1 MQSFMQMYVSVIR
14 QMSKMPQ
21 DTVVKLDG
29 FLVLMLTLAQNGE
42 SELEKNTHLSRKVAN
57 MLLMFV

>member
-42 SELEKNTHLSRKVAN
+42 SELEKHTPVQESG
-57 MLLMFV
+57 

>member
-42 SELEKNTHLSRKVAN
+42 SELENTHLSRKVAN

>member
-1 MQSFMQMYVSVIR
+1 
-14 QMSKMPQ
+14 MPQ

-42 SELEKNTHLSRKVAN
+42 SELEKHTPVQESG
-57 MLLMFV
+57 